1 MVFEGK
7 ISLKWVKP
15 CLLSAC
21 TANVVIKPDCFVNTV
36 TVLYLVL
43 EANTMSTVHLKI
55 WFPLTNQSYFLFQ
68 RWPFQVTSQMACL
81 CDWS

>member
-55 WFPLTNQSYFLFQ
+55 
-68 RWPFQVTSQMACL
+68 
-81 CDWS
+81 